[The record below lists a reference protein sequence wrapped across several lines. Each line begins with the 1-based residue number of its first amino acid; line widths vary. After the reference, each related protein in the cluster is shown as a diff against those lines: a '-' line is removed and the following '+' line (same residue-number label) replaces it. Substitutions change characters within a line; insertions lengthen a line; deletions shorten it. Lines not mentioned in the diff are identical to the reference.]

1 MPDPLLTL
9 IRKESERG
17 RDPNSTYA
25 SNIEKIRLTNMLESL
40 HGGKYYRENEQHRA
54 GQAPIG
60 ASEDGKEV

>member
-40 HGGKYYRENEQHRA
+40 HTESKAMEENIIARMSSTELDKHQ
-54 GQAPIG
+54 
-60 ASEDGKEV
+60 